1 MEKIEIPRDNAFNFL
16 RLICALIVI
25 YEHSVLLSGNDLL
38 PCLGFRVIAVNVFFI
53 LSGFW
58 VTQSYL
64 RSVSI
69 KEYVNKRCKKIF
81 PLYITVVIL
90 SAILLVFFSK
100 LSAKNYFTNIDFYRY
115 LIANLST
122 LNFIH
127 PTLPGVFEGLALGGS
142 VNGSLWTIK
151 VELGFY
157 VILPFIIYLTNKVS
171 RNHGRGGYGSIVLC
185 IFYVLSVMY
194 EVFMPIITKKS
205 FLPSSLDN
213 QLPAYISYFVSG
225 MLIVENWEHVFKKF
239 NTLVIPSILVF
250 TICTVFEIP
259 ILSSLFKPIT
269 LCLIVMWIAFRFKLF
284 YSIGSKKDYS
294 YSMYLVHYPLIM
306 CSVSLSLFEKNWIFA
321 FICILGLTFLISYIL
336 EKIMEVLNVN
346 CKHRVIQ
353 NTNSTNQNNS

>member
-1 MEKIEIPRDNAFNFL
+1 MEKIVVPRENAFNFL

-25 YEHSVLLSGNDLL
+25 YEHSVLLSETEVL
-38 PCLGFRVIAVNVFFI
+38 PCIELRGIAVNVFFI

-64 RSVSI
+64 RSSSVM
-69 KEYVNKRCKKIF
+69 EYAKKRCKKIF
-81 PLYITVVIL
+81 PLYFTVVLL
-90 SAILLVFFSK
+90 SAVLLVFFST
-100 LSAKNYFTNIDFYRY
+100 LTAKDYFNDSGFYKY

-127 PTLPGVFEGLALGGS
+127 PTLPGVFEGLVLGGS

-151 VELGFY
+151 IELGFY
-157 VILPFIIYLTNKVS
+157 IILPIIVFIIDKVS
-171 RNHGRGGYGSIVLC
+171 KNHGGGYGSIVLC
-185 IFYVLSVMY
+185 ILYILSVMY
-194 EVFMPIITKKS
+194 EVFMPVITKKT
-205 FLPSSLDN
+205 FLPPSLDN
-213 QLPAYISYFVSG
+213 QLPAYIAYFVSG
-225 MLIVENWEHVFKKF
+225 MLIVENWEHVFKKLNIF
-239 NTLVIPSILVF
+239 AIPSILVF
-250 TICTVFEIP
+250 TICTIFEIP

-284 YSIGSKKDYS
+284 YSVGRRKDYS

-306 CSVSLSLFEKNWIFA
+306 CFVSLSLFEKNWLFA
-321 FICILGLTFLISYIL
+321 FVCILGLTFLISYIL

-346 CKHRVIQ
+346 CKRRVIQ

>member
-1 MEKIEIPRDNAFNFL
+1 MEKIVVPKENAFNFL

-25 YEHSVLLSGNDLL
+25 YEHSVLLSETEVL
-38 PCLGFRVIAVNVFFI
+38 PCLELRGIAVNVFFI

-64 RSVSI
+64 RSSSVM
-69 KEYVNKRCKKIF
+69 EYAKKRCKKIF
-81 PLYITVVIL
+81 PLYFTVVLL
-90 SAILLVFFSK
+90 SAVLLVFFST
-100 LSAKNYFTNIDFYRY
+100 LPAKDYFTDSGFYKY

-127 PTLPGVFEGLALGGS
+127 PTLPGVFEGLVLGGS

-151 VELGFY
+151 IELGFY
-157 VILPFIIYLTNKVS
+157 IILPIIVFIIDKVS
-171 RNHGRGGYGSIVLC
+171 KNHRKYGSIVLC
-185 IFYVLSVMY
+185 ILYILSVMY
-194 EVFMPIITKKS
+194 EVFMPVITKKTI
-205 FLPSSLDN
+205 LPPSLDN
-213 QLPAYISYFVSG
+213 QFPAYISYFVSG
-225 MLIVENWEHVFKKF
+225 MLIVENWEHVFKKLNIF
-239 NTLVIPSILVF
+239 AIPSILVF
-250 TICTVFEIP
+250 TICTIFEIP

-269 LCLIVMWIAFRFKLF
+269 LCLIVMWMAFRFKLF

-321 FICILGLTFLISYIL
+321 FACILGLTFLISYIL

-346 CKHRVIQ
+346 CKRRFIQ

>member
-1 MEKIEIPRDNAFNFL
+1 MEKIEVPHDNAFNFL

-171 RNHGRGGYGSIVLC
+171 RNHGGGYGSIVLC

-213 QLPAYISYFVSG
+213 QLPAYVSYFVSG
-225 MLIVENWEHVFKKF
+225 MLVVENWGLLFKKINILIIPAFLIFVLCMYF
-239 NTLVIPSILVF
+239 NLPVV
-250 TICTVFEIP
+250 
-259 ILSSLFKPIT
+259 SSLFKPIT
-269 LCLIVMWIAFRFKLF
+269 LCLIVMWIAFKFTLF
-284 YSIGSKKDYS
+284 SKIGKKIDYS

-306 CSVSLSLFEKNWIFA
+306 CFIDSSFFAKNWTLA
-321 FICILGLTFLISYIL
+321 FLGILGLTFLCSYIL
-336 EKIMEVLNVN
+336 EKIMEVFNAN
-346 CKHRVIQ
+346 CKHSFIQ
-353 NTNSTNQNNS
+353 NTNSAN

>member
-1 MEKIEIPRDNAFNFL
+1 MNSVDVPKNNAFNFI

-25 YEHSVLLSGNDLL
+25 YEHSVILTEIKVL
-38 PCLGFRVIAVNVFFI
+38 PCLNLRSVVVNVFFI

-58 VTQSYL
+58 VTQSYF
-64 RSVSI
+64 RSSSV
-69 KEYVNKRCKKIF
+69 KEYAKKRCNKIF
-81 PLYITVVIL
+81 PLYFTVVIL
-90 SAILLVFFSK
+90 SAILLVFFSN
-100 LSAKNYFTNIDFYRY
+100 LSAKDYFTDSEFYKY
-115 LIANLST
+115 LIANLTT

-151 VELGFY
+151 IELGFY
-157 VILPFIIYLTNKVS
+157 IILPLIVYLINKMS
-171 RNHGRGGYGSIVLC
+171 KIMGGGNGSIVLC
-185 IFYVLSVMY
+185 LLYLLSVMY
-194 EVFMPIITKKS
+194 EVFMPVITKKT

-225 MLIVENWEHVFKKF
+225 MLIVLNWEQVFKKL
-239 NTLVIPSILVF
+239 NILVIPSIIVF
-250 TICTVFEIP
+250 TICTIFEIP

-269 LCLIVMWIAFRFKLF
+269 LCLIVMWMAFRFKLF
-284 YSIGSKKDYS
+284 YSVGRRKDYS

-306 CSVSLSLFEKNWIFA
+306 CFVSLSLFEKNWLFA
-321 FICILGLTFLISYIL
+321 FVCILGLTFLISYIL

-346 CKHRVIQ
+346 CKRRVIQ

>member
-1 MEKIEIPRDNAFNFL
+1 MEKIVVPRENAFNFL

-25 YEHSVLLSGNDLL
+25 YEHSVLLSETEVL
-38 PCLGFRVIAVNVFFI
+38 PCLELRGIAVNVFFI

-64 RSVSI
+64 RSSSV
-69 KEYVNKRCKKIF
+69 KEYAKKRCNKIF
-81 PLYITVVIL
+81 PLYFTVVIL
-90 SAILLVFFSK
+90 SAILLVFFSN
-100 LSAKNYFTNIDFYRY
+100 LPAKEYFTDSGFYKY
-115 LIANLST
+115 LIANFFT

-151 VELGFY
+151 IELGFY
-157 VILPFIIYLTNKVS
+157 IILPIIVFIIDKAS
-171 RNHGRGGYGSIVLC
+171 KNHRKYGSIVLC
-185 IFYVLSVMY
+185 FLYILSVMY
-194 EVFMPIITKKS
+194 EVFMPVITKKT
-205 FLPSSLDN
+205 FLPPSLDN

-225 MLIVENWEHVFKKF
+225 MLIVENWEQFFKKL
-239 NTLVIPSILVF
+239 NILVIPSLIVF
-250 TICTVFEIP
+250 TICTIFEIP

-269 LCLIVMWIAFRFKLF
+269 LCLIVMWMAFRFKLF
-284 YSIGSKKDYS
+284 YSVGRRKDYS

-306 CSVSLSLFEKNWIFA
+306 CFVSLSLFEKNWLFA
-321 FICILGLTFLISYIL
+321 FVCILGLTFLISYIL

-346 CKHRVIQ
+346 CKRRVIQ